1 MTSLILLWK
10 EDDKSDIKIARDED
24 GIPLLFDFK
33 GMAARHASEYYGFIA
48 GKAVKDLFNYKV
60 VEL

>member
-24 GIPLLFDFK
+24 GMSLLFEFK
-33 GMAARHASEYYGFIA
+33 RMAMKHASVYYFGFSES
-48 GKAVKDLFNYKV
+48 VKDLFNYKV